1 VLFRSIGKAIV
12 HPSVALNSMAIS
24 DVSEAQLLTAAEFL
38 DSIYGDGDSRAG
50 SRAQTPMSV
59 STQTQPQA
67 QSSQAQTQTQMYPL
81 PTPTPSWGSY
91 KSLLGLSTMLS
102 PNRGKTSSP
111 TKESIRPVTGFGR
124 ITRSVAKLRHNDIK
138 ESSAFV
144 YPTVP
149 AGVPSS
155 ARRAAPSIATLPHAP
170 NIDHITVP
178 IEEQCEFAIVISMY
192 EVYNDKIFDLLT
204 DSPSTVK
211 TAPKRKQVLF
221 KNTSWSQD
229 RKVVTGLKKI
239 VCGSLE
245 EALLVLETGL
255 QERRVTGTGSN
266 AVSSRSHGFFCIEVK
281 KKRRMSNVSHVWYGN
296 SFTIVDLAGM
306 LLGCQIVLKHLL
318 TIPGSERARVANTA
332 GATLAEAGKINE
344 SLMYLGQCMQ
354 IQGDISTGVSDPSTI
369 VPYRQCKLTEL
380 LFSNSFSAASTSN
393 PQQSRQQKAVMIVTA
408 DARGDFNATSQI
420 LRYSALAREVTV
432 PRIPSVTSTLFST
445 AATTTTTATTP
456 HNHAV
461 LISPTSTA
469 PSTNPRLPCTTC
481 ATHAVEIATLQSAL
495 EEERAT
501 HAKELETQ
509 EYTIR
514 AECWDSFELELDKQR
529 ARWQE
534 AWEEERER
542 VEAHGDNKLEVLA
555 KALAAEKHDEDDDS
569 ADDHADGTKV
579 AAAAAELEE
588 MRRVLRHA
596 KREKSALQE
605 EVRELKQKNEGL
617 VRERQEQ
624 REKSARTPSRKV
636 KVLKARPWNV
646 VEAEGM
652 EGLEM
657 DVENSRP

>member
-1 VLFRSIGKAIV
+1 
-12 HPSVALNSMAIS
+12 MAIS

-67 QSSQAQTQTQMYPL
+67 QSSQAKTQMYPL

-102 PNRGKTSSP
+102 PNRGRTSP
-111 TKESIRPVTGFGR
+111 AKESIRPVTGFGR

-144 YPTVP
+144 YPTLP
-149 AGVPSS
+149 AGIPSS

-170 NIDHITVP
+170 NIDHISLP

-211 TAPKRKQVLF
+211 TASKRKQVLF

-255 QERRVTGTGSN
+255 LERRVTGTGSN

-306 LLGCQIVLKHLL
+306 LICLICIRLSL
-318 TIPGSERARVANTA
+318 IPPGSERARVANTA

-380 LFSNSFSAASTSN
+380 LFSNSFSTASTSN

-445 AATTTTTATTP
+445 AATTTTTAATP

-461 LISPTSTA
+461 TISSTSTA
-469 PSTNPRLPCTTC
+469 PSTHPRLPCTTC
-481 ATHAVEIATLQSAL
+481 ATHAVEIATLQAAL

-501 HAKELETQ
+501 HAKALETQ
-509 EYTIR
+509 EYTVR
-514 AECWDSFELELDKQR
+514 AECWDSFESELDKQR

-542 VEAHGDNKLEVLA
+542 AEAHGDNKLEVLA
-555 KALAAEKHDEDDDS
+555 KALAAEKSDEDGDCVNSRAEGS
-569 ADDHADGTKV
+569 A

-588 MRRVLRHA
+588 MRKLLRQA
-596 KREKSALQE
+596 KREKNALQE
-605 EVRELKQKNEGL
+605 EIRELKQKNEGMM
-617 VRERQEQ
+617 REQ
-624 REKSARTPSRKV
+624 REKAARTPSRKV

-652 EGLEM
+652 EGMDM
-657 DVENSRP
+657 DVGSENVRP